1 MGDPGL
7 SSHPS
12 LLPQELKAEWQE
24 NLQETS
30 IAPGRKTLY
39 RAGRPPA
46 DLTPGA
52 GYHGQTLCG
61 GTEEL
66 RRSSGG
72 RRPGFKSRYAPREP
86 DKSLR
91 LSELQFPH
99 L

>member
-1 MGDPGL
+1 MGDPGA

-12 LLPQELKAEWQE
+12 PLPQELKAEWQE

-30 IAPGRKTLY
+30 IAPGRKTLCT
-39 RAGRPPA
+39 ADRPPA

-61 GTEEL
+61 GTEL
-66 RRSSGG
+66 RRPQAWVQVPVCS
-72 RRPGFKSRYAPREP
+72 P

-91 LSELQFPH
+91 LSEPQFPH